1 MNKYRLN
8 QLLETLLFPVIDL
21 NFGQEDLLLDYYICY
36 QEYMDEMER
45 NVQRIPHSLK
55 GLHKAK
61 GKLIEYVIE
70 RSSGKIKSE
79 DDIQML
85 LELYH
90 PMEEI
95 SRNMRQIALLRE
107 EPGRNHMEEAKENIC
122 FYYLHCLSE
131 IAHSLVTYR
140 DGISAI
146 RYWSEKDGNNH
157 EPLIFDQESVYN
169 KVEIWNLLCRFTVPD
184 IYIVMVAVDNRLGM
198 EALYEQ
204 KAGILLA
211 DNLVVKAIQ
220 KGVAENHIHFNVGF
234 DYEGLWLRQ
243 MDLQFVEQT
252 VMRKWSR
259 DASIRMGMAVFRCM
273 AALYLERED
282 RPSGFQAWLL
292 NTENTDIQGIIY
304 QVYHVE
310 YTECISVECY
320 RAVIS
325 LYNRLK
331 SDFSLREYDY
341 LMDKVYG
348 RYLEYKTS
356 SEFIFLYKSYGYLA
370 YEKRKDTWFARVFMQ
385 YLRYKNSFYYD
396 MYERHIMQGLKF
408 FQKRYHKTKAMAE
421 AVMDKENRFMEI
433 FRSQAKVK
441 SLKKLEVRIAP
452 PMEESTSDP
461 REYELVRRQ
470 ILPLLYK
477 QIYRILYSYKRYI
490 LESTVGV
497 KNAWNI
503 ICREENESL
512 PEYMKE
518 AILKEITVQ
527 NPHIPTLGIVYHF
540 LKTEYYEDMLGSA
553 CWKSVWEKSGRYRRY
568 RLLREYYMRDIA
580 MAIEEIRCTIPGISE
595 YIVGIDAASDE
606 NASEPWMFSMV
617 YKEMRSLR
625 VVKPVLRQS
634 DIKNSFEHIQNIGYT
649 FHVGEDYR
657 HLVSG
662 LRHVDEVLKEF
673 EFKSGDRLGHALV
686 LGTDVEKWVNDN
698 EVVPLPR
705 LEYLENLLWMW
716 GINTCEGIAL
726 PIQLE
731 VLEDKI
737 LNIAQDLYGKSEFI
751 TVKMLYKAY
760 KKKFYGEPMQ
770 IIERVLKGKVEK
782 PYMFC
787 CHGEECN
794 KKCYPDWDSDTLF
807 LTNYCPVFEERY
819 KKKLMVSV
827 DKNEIALLKSL
838 QEYLINKV
846 ERKGIYIET
855 NPTSNLSIGDFDD
868 MQKHPIF
875 ALNQIGIQS
884 DHHVLITINSDD
896 PAVFNTNVENEFAYI
911 YYAAQNQGISKE
923 AILEWVEKV
932 RQHGMTASFIQQVKS
947 AKQIYSEIDSIM
959 RRIREI
965 INI

>member
-21 NFGQEDLLLDYYICY
+21 EFGQEDLLLDYYLCY
-36 QEYMDEMER
+36 QEYMDEIGKNTQKAPR
-45 NVQRIPHSLK
+45 NLDRLR
-55 GLHKAK
+55 KAK
-61 GKLIEYVIE
+61 RKIVDYVLD

-90 PMEEI
+90 PMNEI
-95 SRNMRQIALLRE
+95 AKNMQKIALLRG
-107 EPGRNHMEEAKENIC
+107 EPGRNRMEEAQENIS

-146 RYWSEKDGNNH
+146 RYWSEKNRIDRK
-157 EPLIFDQESVYN
+157 PLIFEQESVYN

-184 IYIVMVAVDNRLGM
+184 IYIVMVAVDNQLGM

-204 KAGILLA
+204 KAGIALA
-211 DNLVVKAIQ
+211 DKLVVKAIQ

-243 MDLQFVEQT
+243 MDLRFVEQT
-252 VMRKWSR
+252 ALREWSS
-259 DASIRMGMAVFRCM
+259 DKNTRMGMAVFRCM
-273 AALYLERED
+273 AALFLETED
-282 RPSGFQAWLL
+282 RRFSFRTWLL
-292 NTENTDIQGIIY
+292 EKGNVDIQKIIC
-304 QVYHVE
+304 QIFHVE
-310 YTECISVECY
+310 YAESMSSECY
-320 RAVIS
+320 HTVINV
-325 LYNRLK
+325 YNSLK

-348 RYLEYKTS
+348 KYLEYKTS
-356 SEFIFLYKSYGYLA
+356 SEFIFLYKSYCYLA
-370 YEKRKDTWFARVFMQ
+370 NGKRKDTWFARIFIQ
-385 YLRYKNSFYYD
+385 YLRYKNSFYYS
-396 MYERHIMQGLKF
+396 MYERHTMQGLKF
-408 FQKRYHKTKAMAE
+408 FQKRYHKTKAISE
-421 AVMDKENRFMEI
+421 AVMDKENMFVEI

-452 PMEESTSDP
+452 PMEDIVNDP
-461 REYELVRRQ
+461 REYKLVRRQ
-470 ILPLLYK
+470 ILPPLYK
-477 QIYRILYSYKRYI
+477 QLYKILYSYKRYI

-497 KNAWNI
+497 KNAWDI
-503 ICREENESL
+503 MCREEKGKL
-512 PEYMKE
+512 PEYIRE
-518 AILKEITVQ
+518 EILKEITVQ
-527 NPHIPTLGIVYHF
+527 KPHIPTLGIVYHF
-540 LKTEYYEDMLGSA
+540 LKAEYYEDISGYA
-553 CWKSVWEKSGRYRRY
+553 CWKSIREKTGKYYRYK
-568 RLLREYYMRDIA
+568 LLREYYMRDIA
-580 MAIEEIRCTIPGISE
+580 MAIEEIRSTIPVISE

-606 NASEPWMFSMV
+606 NASEPWMFSMI

-625 VVKPVLRQS
+625 AMKPVLKLGDS
-634 DIKNSFEHIQNIGYT
+634 KNSFSHIQNIGYT

-673 EFKSGDRLGHALV
+673 GFKAGDRLGHALV
-686 LGTDVEKWVNDN
+686 LGTDVEKWVADN
-698 EVVPLPR
+698 EVVPLPV

-731 VLEDKI
+731 VLEDRI
-737 LNIAQDLYGKSEFI
+737 INIAKEIYGKSEFI
-751 TVKMLYKAY
+751 TVKMLYDAY
-760 KKKFYGEPMQ
+760 KKKFCEPEQ
-770 IIERVLKGKVEK
+770 IIERVEEDGEEK
-782 PYMFC
+782 TDMFC
-787 CHGEECN
+787 CHSTGCE
-794 KKCYPDWDSDTLF
+794 KKCYSVWNSDILV

-819 KKKLMVSV
+819 AEKKMVSV

-838 QEYLINKV
+838 QEYLIDKV
-846 ERKGIYIET
+846 EKNGIYIET
-855 NPTSNLSIGDFDD
+855 NPTSNLSIGDFSD

-875 ALNQIGIQS
+875 ALNQIGDNS
-884 DHHVLITINSDD
+884 DHHVLVTINSDD

-911 YYAAQNQGISKE
+911 YYAAENQGISKE
-923 AILEWVEKV
+923 AILDWVEKV
-932 RQHGMTASFIQQVKS
+932 REYGMTASFIQQVKS
-947 AKQIYSEIDSIM
+947 AEQIYFEIDSIM
-959 RRIREI
+959 REIRNI